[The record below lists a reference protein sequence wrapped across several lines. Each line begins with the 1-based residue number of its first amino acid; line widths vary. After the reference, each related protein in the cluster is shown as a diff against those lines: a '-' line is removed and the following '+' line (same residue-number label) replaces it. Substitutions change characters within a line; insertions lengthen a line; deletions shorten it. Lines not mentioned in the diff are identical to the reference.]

1 MVAAGHWRAETEEEK
16 KTAWEESV
24 RLRERMFWTRVGGGV
39 VPSFVPLRDSPRS
52 PTFGDGE
59 SKIAERMSEESVI
72 SFEPRDIT
80 VDGPASATLG
90 PRKSEDDPFQSKDG
104 DGAKRIS
111 IGKTVISGDGVE
123 SDSISNG
130 APDVRVIPD
139 VIPDSEATNTTEEQP
154 APPTLSADEEKQ
166 IEQQAEA
173 QLHDE
178 VRRSLDTRMSEK
190 PVLQRQ
196 RSRSN
201 PPPVDGVER
210 KKEDRLSL
218 RIPSRMPGG
227 FE

>member
-80 VDGPASATLG
+80 VDGPASASLE
-90 PRKSEDDPFQSKDG
+90 PRKSEDDPFQTKDS

-123 SDSISNG
+123 SDPISNG
-130 APDVRVIPD
+130 APDVKVTS
-139 VIPDSEATNTTEEQP
+139 DSESTNTTEEKLAQ
-154 APPTLSADEEKQ
+154 PTLSTDEEKQ

-173 QLHDE
+173 QLQDE

-201 PPPVDGVER
+201 PPPADGVER

>member
-1 MVAAGHWRAETEEEK
+1 MIAAGHWRAETEEEK

-39 VPSFVPLRDSPRS
+39 VPSFVPLRDGPRS
-52 PTFGDGE
+52 PTFSGSE
-59 SKIAERMSEESVI
+59 AKVAERMSEESEI

-80 VDGPASATLG
+80 VDGPASAALE
-90 PRKSEDDPFQSKDG
+90 PRKSEDDPFQSKSG
-104 DGAKRIS
+104 DAVKRIS
-111 IGKTVISGDGVE
+111 IGKTVISDGVIE
-123 SDSISNG
+123 SDVVANG
-130 APDVRVIPD
+130 APDVKITSND
-139 VIPDSEATNTTEEQP
+139 DEATQTPEESP
-154 APPTLSADEEKQ
+154 NPPTLSADEETR

-178 VRRSLDTRMSEK
+178 VRRSLGTRLAEK

-201 PPPVDGVER
+201 PPPVNAAEK

-218 RIPSRMPGG
+218 RIPGRMPGG